1 VSFPKVN
8 ENFSSSEKSA
18 FLDRNLKDAGY
29 GPISWVSSTGSTNA
43 DLLEAGLSGAKNL
56 SVLIADHQTMGRGR
70 RNREWLSEENSS
82 LLMSILFRAGKNQ
95 GQLGSYSMMISLSAC
110 QVLHELGF
118 TSVRIKWPNDL
129 IIHQQKSTSKLAGVL
144 TQTVIQ
150 KDQVLV
156 VAGIGV
162 NVRSGNLKKLLP
174 QEEVIALEDIG
185 DPPDRVMLALRVL
198 ERIGEIR
205 KDAASI
211 HDEYVSLLDTIGR
224 EVRITTDGKGITG
237 TAIAVTPVG
246 ALIVD
251 TGDTGREEVFVGDV
265 VHLRA

>member
-1 VSFPKVN
+1 MSFPKVN

-129 IIHQQKSTSKLAGVL
+129 IIHQQKLSL
-144 TQTVIQ
+144 
-150 KDQVLV
+150 
-156 VAGIGV
+156 
-162 NVRSGNLKKLLP
+162 
-174 QEEVIALEDIG
+174 
-185 DPPDRVMLALRVL
+185 
-198 ERIGEIR
+198 
-205 KDAASI
+205 I
-211 HDEYVSLLDTIGR
+211 HI
-224 EVRITTDGKGITG
+224 
-237 TAIAVTPVG
+237 
-246 ALIVD
+246 
-251 TGDTGREEVFVGDV
+251 
-265 VHLRA
+265 